1 MDVAHVVELL
11 ATFASRERNL
21 AEGRVVPPLFGALLA
36 DSLGIGKFE
45 TWDELALAARL
56 AFVVECTIRVS
67 KVMLGTSD

>member
-11 ATFASRERNL
+11 ATFAGRERNL
-21 AEGRVVPPLFGALLA
+21 AERRVVPPLFGALLA

-45 TWDELALAARL
+45 TWDEL
-56 AFVVECTIRVS
+56 VVECTIRVS